1 MTLSSTD
8 SGSLLSAP
16 LTSGVRAEV
25 RHSRPNT
32 ESLAYENTSK
42 QFRIDN
48 SRKNYNSQYFKVYN
62 ARLATMRPLIVEAA
76 KDKFGQSVQDKPLVD
91 LKNDE
96 DETRKENILII
107 GTIFKQQ
114 ERKPNI
120 LSELSEEAGVE
131 FQPPHTVY
139 TMDTDSLV
147 LEDESMRVKLECGE
161 SLRPGDLVNGVVLGV
176 WGKEE
181 NGGKFLVDDVVY
193 AKIPVMKTE
202 VAGSEEDVSVCVM
215 SGLELGGEDAGWVS
229 NAQMAVDWVTGS
241 AGCPGEQGAVAKVE
255 RVIIAGDSLAVS
267 TKGRQDHVKAKY
279 LTANAAAGSIAAVRQ
294 LDDLLVQ
301 LVGNVNTDLMP
312 GPNDPATVAVPQ
324 QALHRVMFR
333 RAGLLPTLACV
344 SNPYSCSLAGRS
356 VLSVSGQTIADILRN
371 STIKDGITAMEQCL
385 RWGHIA
391 PTAPDTLGCYPYTE
405 TDPHIL
411 TALPDIFIAGNMKEF
426 ASKKVEIRGHCVLLV
441 SVPKFSQTSSLVKI
455 NMKDLQSQLVS
466 FDMEMDPDFLDR

>member
-1 MTLSSTD
+1 
-8 SGSLLSAP
+8 
-16 LTSGVRAEV
+16 
-25 RHSRPNT
+25 
-32 ESLAYENTSK
+32 
-42 QFRIDN
+42 
-48 SRKNYNSQYFKVYN
+48 
-62 ARLATMRPLIVEAA
+62 MRPLIVEAA
-76 KDKFGQSVQDKPLVD
+76 KDKFGQAVQVKPLVD
-91 LKNDE
+91 LKSDE

-114 ERKPNI
+114 ERKPSI

-301 LVGNVNTDLMP
+301 LGEIIYHGHCNILATLTASCHSNHQSLSPVGNVNTDLMA
-312 GPNDPATVAVPQ
+312 GPNDPATVAVPK
-324 QALHRVMFR
+324 QALHRVMFS

-344 SNPYSCSLAGRS
+344 TNPYSCSLAGRS

-371 STIKDGITAMEQCL
+371 SIIKV
-385 RWGHIA
+385 RSR
-391 PTAPDTLGCYPYTE
+391 TLK
-405 TDPHIL
+405 TDI
-411 TALPDIFIAGNMKEF
+411 I
-426 ASKKVEIRGHCVLLV
+426 
-441 SVPKFSQTSSLVKI
+441 
-455 NMKDLQSQLVS
+455 
-466 FDMEMDPDFLDR
+466 

>member
-1 MTLSSTD
+1 MTLSSAD

-48 SRKNYNSQYFKVYN
+48 SRKNYNSQYFKVYQRQFHLSFSLLLYPKVYN

-301 LVGNVNTDLMP
+301 LGEIIYHGYCNI
-312 GPNDPATVAVPQ
+312 
-324 QALHRVMFR
+324 
-333 RAGLLPTLACV
+333 LPT
-344 SNPYSCSLAGRS
+344 
-356 VLSVSGQTIADILRN
+356 
-371 STIKDGITAMEQCL
+371 
-385 RWGHIA
+385 
-391 PTAPDTLGCYPYTE
+391 
-405 TDPHIL
+405 
-411 TALPDIFIAGNMKEF
+411 
-426 ASKKVEIRGHCVLLV
+426 
-441 SVPKFSQTSSLVKI
+441 
-455 NMKDLQSQLVS
+455 
-466 FDMEMDPDFLDR
+466 

>member
-1 MTLSSTD
+1 
-8 SGSLLSAP
+8 
-16 LTSGVRAEV
+16 
-25 RHSRPNT
+25 
-32 ESLAYENTSK
+32 
-42 QFRIDN
+42 
-48 SRKNYNSQYFKVYN
+48 
-62 ARLATMRPLIVEAA
+62 MRPLIVEAA
-76 KDKFGQSVQDKPLVD
+76 KDKFGQAVQVKPLVD
-91 LKNDE
+91 LKSDE

-301 LVGNVNTDLMP
+301 LGEIIYHGYCNI
-312 GPNDPATVAVPQ
+312 
-324 QALHRVMFR
+324 
-333 RAGLLPTLACV
+333 LLT
-344 SNPYSCSLAGRS
+344 
-356 VLSVSGQTIADILRN
+356 
-371 STIKDGITAMEQCL
+371 
-385 RWGHIA
+385 
-391 PTAPDTLGCYPYTE
+391 
-405 TDPHIL
+405 
-411 TALPDIFIAGNMKEF
+411 
-426 ASKKVEIRGHCVLLV
+426 
-441 SVPKFSQTSSLVKI
+441 
-455 NMKDLQSQLVS
+455 
-466 FDMEMDPDFLDR
+466 